1 MHYSFYWIAQIYKLT
16 MNYLSFCKELIIYIF
31 YATFN
36 TCKSY
41 TIQVKRAYSNQNQCK
56 KQIESQV
63 LFLRVLS
70 QHLKPSN
77 IHNNLVD
84 DSRPSLKIQNHSR
97 EELERPPRR
106 FKMHFKPSKIYK
118 LFKLS
123 KIKERVWRSKK
134 QVWKDSKNSSST
146 WKLKN
151 KFEGPK
157 NKFKISSIWDQI
169 FMPSLNIIQV
179 QPSSPPKSS

>member
-1 MHYSFYWIAQIYKLT
+1 MQVIYNTSETSILKSKS
-16 MNYLSFCKELIIYIF
+16 MQKANRKPSLILLHH
-31 YATFN
+31 
-36 TCKSY
+36 
-41 TIQVKRAYSNQNQCK
+41 
-56 KQIESQV
+56 V

-123 KIKERVWRSKK
+123 KIKEQVWRSKK

-157 NKFKISSIWDQI
+157 K
-169 FMPSLNIIQV
+169 QV
-179 QPSSPPKSS
+179 QNIFNLRSNIHALT

>member
-1 MHYSFYWIAQIYKLT
+1 MQVIYNTSETSILKSKS
-16 MNYLSFCKELIIYIF
+16 MQKANRKSSLILLHH
-31 YATFN
+31 
-36 TCKSY
+36 
-41 TIQVKRAYSNQNQCK
+41 
-56 KQIESQV
+56 V

-70 QHLKPSN
+70 QHLKPSK
-77 IHNNLVD
+77 IHNNIVE
-84 DSRPSLKIQNHSR
+84 DSRPSLKIQNNSW
-97 EELERPPRR
+97 EELERPPTR